1 MGEKSNLLKN
11 EALNKALKNHKE
23 IADVVD
29 MLLKTNKVK
38 VDEPVGVVK
47 QIALYSI
54 QFDLEYNNAQLVIAQ
69 VKDKYLQDLLTSELQ
84 NYDHLCDLITS
95 NDPAPI
101 KDIAIELVLAI
112 KGIEDYLEENR

>member
-101 KDIAIELVLAI
+101 KDIDIEVVLAI

>member
-95 NDPAPI
+95 NDPARI